1 MACAKVSRFLRD
13 TKESLWRQQGFAAC
27 DGVRA
32 IAVLWVCGGHA
43 MHFDINAEG
52 YWRMLLP
59 YTNDGAVDLFFVLS
73 GFLIGGSLQRE
84 VTKDLGLGQTSW
96 GSFYL
101 RRFFRIVPAYLS
113 ACLASFIVERIAY
126 SDDRSCFTLWRNFL
140 FINNFF
146 PPESCMGQG
155 WSVAVEMH
163 LYLLTPPLFVLA
175 GKLSKRWSAPWTQI
189 LCATAWLA
197 CCLLR
202 LQNVMALAASG
213 SVAVADT
220 TQLYFFS
227 QYRFA
232 PYVAGVFAGVTVTMD
247 TSKDKDSQDSRLA
260 TILKHV
266 ARAFSYMA
274 LLLLWLNGGDFN
286 NTVVPKEKLPEV
298 ILVLLMSFLRPL
310 AGIAVAWL
318 LVSCTRGEAPRLN
331 AFLSARFWC
340 PIAALSY
347 SMYIMEDVGEKFSNW
362 PFLEATHDLS
372 HATPLVKT
380 LRGYVAG
387 LLYILA
393 AMLLAIFNYTL
404 VERPGILLG
413 KRVLCAVKALS
424 EPKQTPKRSPN
435 KKHTPDLKPPSL
447 SRASTSA
454 AASSTSLSTSP
465 TLNLAHIQATS
476 STTAEQSP
484 ARDPPLFSP
493 GISTP
498 PV

>member
-1 MACAKVSRFLRD
+1 MAWGKVSGFLRD
-13 TKESLWRQQGFAAC
+13 TKDSLFRQQGFAAC

-32 IAVLWVCGGHA
+32 IAVLWVCGGHS
-43 MHFDINAEG
+43 MHYDIKAEG

-84 VTKDLGLGQTSW
+84 VSKDLGQTSW
-96 GSFYL
+96 MSFYL

-113 ACLASFIVERIAY
+113 ACLITLMVERIFY
-126 SDDRSCFTLWRNFL
+126 SDEHSCFTLWRNFL

-146 PPESCMGQG
+146 PAESCMGQG
-155 WSVAVEMH
+155 WSVAIEMQ
-163 LYLLTPPLFVLA
+163 LYALTPPLFVFA

-189 LCATAWLA
+189 LCATAWVA

-202 LQNVMALAASG
+202 LQNVMAGIGDL
-213 SVAVADT
+213 D
-220 TQLYFFS
+220 LYFFS

-232 PYVAGVFAGVTVTMD
+232 PYVAGVFAGVAVTMD
-247 TSKDKDSQDSRLA
+247 TRKDKDSQDSRVA

-266 ARAFSYMA
+266 ARAFSYVVLM
-274 LLLLWLNGGDFN
+274 LLWLNGGDFN

-298 ILVLLMSFLRPL
+298 ILVLLTSFLRPL
-310 AGIAVAWL
+310 AGIAVAYL

-347 SMYIMEDVGEKFSNW
+347 SMYIMESIGEKFSNW
-362 PFLEATHDLS
+362 PFLAATHDLS
-372 HATPLVKT
+372 HATPLVKI
-380 LRGYVAG
+380 LRGYVAI

-393 AMLLAIFNYTL
+393 ATLLAIFNYTL

-424 EPKQTPKRSPN
+424 EPNQTARLERGACKKITLDLPKISP
-435 KKHTPDLKPPSL
+435 
-447 SRASTSA
+447 TSA
-454 AASSTSLSTSP
+454 APESPRSLSTS
-465 TLNLAHIQATS
+465 
-476 STTAEQSP
+476 TTAAQSL
-484 ARDPPLFSP
+484 ASDPSRFSQD
-493 GISTP
+493 ISI
-498 PV
+498 VAV